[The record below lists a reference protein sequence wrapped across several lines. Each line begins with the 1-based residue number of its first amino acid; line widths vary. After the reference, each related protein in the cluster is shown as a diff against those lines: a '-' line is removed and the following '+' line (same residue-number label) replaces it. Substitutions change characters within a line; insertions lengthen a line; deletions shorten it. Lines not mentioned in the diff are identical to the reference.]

1 MNDQETSPELENID
15 KKIVVMSGKGGVGK
29 STVAANLGVALAQLT
44 DGNVGLIDADIHG
57 PDIPKILGVEN
68 QMLSGDG
75 DKIQPGKID
84 NLRIVSMA
92 FTLPDRDSPVIW
104 RGPMK
109 MKALKQF
116 VEDVDW
122 GELDYLII
130 DLPPGTGDEPLSIS
144 QLLGDLDGAIIVTT
158 PQEVALL
165 DSRKAVNFARK
176 LEIPVMGIVENM
188 SGFICPHCGKRTD
201 IFKEGGGKKAAEEL
215 GVPFLGTVPIDS
227 KIVEASDNGV
237 PFVKENEESEAAKC
251 FNEIVK
257 NSMSF
262 VKSIDKKG

>member
-1 MNDQETSPELENID
+1 MNEKESSPDLSNID
-15 KKIVVMSGKGGVGK
+15 KKIVIMSGKGGVGK
-29 STVAANLGVALAQLT
+29 STIAANLGVTLARRA

-57 PDIPKILGVEN
+57 PDVPKILGVEE
-68 QMLSGDG
+68 QMLSGEEES
-75 DKIQPGKID
+75 IQPGGID
-84 NLRIVSMA
+84 NLRVVSMA

-116 VEDVDW
+116 VEDVEW
-122 GELDYLII
+122 GELDYLLI
-130 DLPPGTGDEPLSIS
+130 DLPPGTGDEPLSMS
-144 QLLGDLDGAIIVTT
+144 KLLGDLDGAIVVTT

-188 SGFICPHCGKRTD
+188 SGFVCPHCGEKTN

-215 GVPFLGTVPIDS
+215 GVPFLGSVPMEES
-227 KIVEASDNGV
+227 IVEASDSGN
-237 PFVKENEESEAAKC
+237 PFVEENPDSKATDSFYKIVDESMN
-251 FNEIVK
+251 FLGT
-257 NSMSF
+257 
-262 VKSIDKKG
+262 DDQD